1 MICLNLGEED
11 FDVVR
16 SLTQLNELYI
26 AANKLTDI
34 SFLGNLTNLRM
45 LGMSSAVAHNG
56 AIYFPIEFHSSGEV
70 NVVEDFTPLSK
81 LSQLEILRMSGSS
94 CTDLSWAAGLTKLE
108 EIRSGNNKVTDF
120 TPLNNRH
127 NLKTLY
133 VSYNKIVD
141 VSSMSGLVSLESLS
155 LEHNKVRDLTPLSG
169 LINLKEL
176 NLGYKGQ
183 LHIARIK

>member
-1 MICLNLGEED
+1 M
-11 FDVVR
+11 VR

-26 AANKLTDI
+26 AVNKLTDI

-45 LGMSSAVAHNG
+45 LEMSSAVAYNG

-108 EIRSGNNKVTDF
+108 EIRSGNNNVT
-120 TPLNNRH
+120 
-127 NLKTLY
+127 
-133 VSYNKIVD
+133 
-141 VSSMSGLVSLESLS
+141 
-155 LEHNKVRDLTPLSG
+155 DLTPLSG

-176 NLGYKGQ
+176 ILGYKRQ
-183 LHIARIK
+183 SHIARIK